1 MEGFSLVCLLVWIV
15 VLTGAVF
22 GVGRVQAFGFYI
34 FICLYMYSFVLI
46 VYIFT

>member
-1 MEGFSLVCLLVWIV
+1 MVCVLVWIV

-22 GVGRVQAFGFYI
+22 VVGRVQVFSFYI